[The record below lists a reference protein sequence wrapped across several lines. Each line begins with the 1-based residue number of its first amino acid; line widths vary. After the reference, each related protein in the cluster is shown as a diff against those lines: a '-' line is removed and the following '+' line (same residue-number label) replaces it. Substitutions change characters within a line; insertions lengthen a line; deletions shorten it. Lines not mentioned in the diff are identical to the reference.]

1 MFDILIIGGGPA
13 GITAAIYAKRAN
25 KNVAVIEKLV
35 PGGQVALIGE
45 IENYPGLGKISGD
58 ALSMDFYKHA
68 SGLGVEFIYDE
79 AVKFS
84 LRGKA
89 KKVECR
95 NNTYETRTV
104 IFALGSTSKELN
116 VEGEK
121 RLFGKGVSYC
131 AMCDGNFYKGQDVAV
146 VGSGDSAVSNAMYL
160 SSLCKN
166 VHLFMKERT
175 KLNVYKE
182 ENLKNIKNLIIHK
195 GVRITKIDGK
205 DSVSGLEYIEAEK
218 TKKCKVQ
225 GIFVAVGRVPDTAA
239 LKGKIK
245 LDEKGYILT
254 TDNVKTS
261 ANGVFACGDI
271 VSGSL
276 KQIVVASGMGA
287 LAATEAIKYVAENN

>member
-45 IENYPGLGKISGD
+45 IENYPGFGKISGA

-68 SGLGVEFIYDE
+68 GYLGVEFIYDE
-79 AVKFS
+79 AMKFS
-84 LRGKA
+84 LRGKV
-89 KKVECR
+89 KKVECK
-95 NNTYETRTV
+95 NNTYETRAV

-205 DSVSGLEYIEAEK
+205 DRVRGLEYIEGEK
-218 TKKCKVQ
+218 TKKCKVE
-225 GIFVAVGRVPDTAA
+225 GVFVAVGRVPDTAM

-287 LAATEAIKYVAENN
+287 LAATEAIKYIAENN

>member
-45 IENYPGLGKISGD
+45 IENYPGFGKISGA

-68 SGLGVEFIYDE
+68 GYLGVEFIYDE
-79 AVKFS
+79 AMKFS
-84 LRGKA
+84 LRGKV
-89 KKVECR
+89 KKVECK
-95 NNTYETRTV
+95 NNTYETRAV

-131 AMCDGNFYKGQDVAV
+131 AMCDGNFYKDQDVAV

-205 DSVSGLEYIEAEK
+205 DRVRGLEYIEGEK
-218 TKKCKVQ
+218 TKKCKVE
-225 GIFVAVGRVPDTAA
+225 GVFVAVGRVPDTAM

-287 LAATEAIKYVAENN
+287 LAATEAIKYIAENN